1 MPVVLGFAYCN
12 VPVMPVRADAFHTA
26 EQTTQLLFGEK
37 AEILE
42 TNNRDWARIRCTWD
56 DYEGWCKL
64 SQLALIQKKEHR
76 KDARYYVA
84 GHTGRVIMPKGEI
97 LLPMGS
103 VLHNMKGGKLD
114 LNGDTGKFKGKKAKQ
129 ANSELS
135 EANIAATA
143 LKYLHAPYQWGGRSV
158 AGIDC
163 SGLTQ
168 MVFKLCNFKL
178 MRDASQQATQGEVVD
193 FLVNARCGDLAFFEE
208 REDQINHVGLLLDN
222 ETIIHATDA
231 AGRVV
236 IDRFDQGGIISTL
249 LKKRTHKLRMVR
261 RVF

>member
-1 MPVVLGFAYCN
+1 
-12 VPVMPVRADAFHTA
+12 
-26 EQTTQLLFGEK
+26 
-37 AEILE
+37 
-42 TNNRDWARIRCTWD
+42 
-56 DYEGWCKL
+56 
-64 SQLALIQKKEHR
+64 
-76 KDARYYVA
+76 
-84 GHTGRVIMPKGEI
+84 
-97 LLPMGS
+97 
-103 VLHNMKGGKLD
+103 
-114 LNGDTGKFKGKKAKQ
+114 
-129 ANSELS
+129 
-135 EANIAATA
+135 
-143 LKYLHAPYQWGGRSV
+143 
-158 AGIDC
+158 
-163 SGLTQ
+163 